1 MLCGDEVEPL
11 LETEKVDVAVGSR
24 SCLVVTRYYHI
35 PHLAYLCDTQNLI
48 IVRVFYPITLLG
60 NTTAVC
66 RVLTKFD
73 SGNCFG
79 DHD

>member
-1 MLCGDEVEPL
+1 MSL
-11 LETEKVDVAVGSR
+11 
-24 SCLVVTRYYHI
+24 VTRYYHI
-35 PHLAYLCDTQNLI
+35 PHLAYLCDTHNLILGIVLVTKRNLI

-73 SGNCFG
+73 SGSCFG